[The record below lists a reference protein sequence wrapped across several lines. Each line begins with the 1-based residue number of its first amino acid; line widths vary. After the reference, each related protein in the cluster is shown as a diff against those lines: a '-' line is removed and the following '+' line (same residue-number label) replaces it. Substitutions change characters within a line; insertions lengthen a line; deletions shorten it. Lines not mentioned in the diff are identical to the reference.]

1 MADIGTLNPEQMLQ
15 QQQIL
20 RQQKMAEMLMQQ
32 GMQQP
37 QGQIVGGRYVAP
49 SIFQNIAGLANQ
61 YVGQRGIEK
70 AQQAQIDLAKQLR
83 ADETS
88 AMADFMQQRQ
98 GRPAEMFAA
107 QAGPMPDG
115 GNIPIQESRAAIA
128 PNPQGAYASL
138 MANPKASP
146 RLQNLAFNKLIAE
159 PEAFTLTEGAKR
171 FMTMPDGTVKE
182 VAAGSQ
188 KPRAPLQI
196 DTGTAIELR
205 DPNNPTVVLQRIPKS
220 QMPTAGQV
228 VERDDGTF
236 LIDTRTGQARPVMG
250 QGGEP
255 LVGGGKPLTETQGNA
270 VSFGARAVEA
280 NRISTDL
287 EKQGVTNTGVIR
299 TVAGGVL
306 GGAPIV
312 GDKLEQSVRSTFN
325 VLPTY
330 LGGPNPQQQ
339 QNDQARRDFV
349 SAVLRKESGAAISA
363 SEYANEEKK
372 YFPQLGDSDQVI
384 KQKQNSRLKAIEG
397 LKSQAGPSG
406 VRQINR
412 IVGAEQGGGGVVD
425 FNQLP
430 TGR

>member
-32 GMQQP
+32 QVP
-37 QGQIVGGRYVAP
+37 QGQMIGNRYVAP
-49 SIFQNIAGLANQ
+49 SFTQNLASLANQ
-61 YVGQRGIEK
+61 FVGRRNLDK
-70 AQQAQIDLAKQLR
+70 AEQAQINLARQLR

-98 GRPAEMFAA
+98 GRPAEMFPA
-107 QAGPMPDG
+107 QAGAMPDG
-115 GNIPIQESRAAIA
+115 SSIPLQESRAAIA
-128 PNPQGAYASL
+128 PNPQGAYANL
-138 MANPKASP
+138 MANPKASS
-146 RLQNLAFNKLIAE
+146 RLQNMAFNKLIAD
-159 PEAFTLTEGAKR
+159 PESYTLAEGAVR
-171 FMTMPDGTVKE
+171 FERQPDGTVKQ
-182 VAAGSQ
+182 VAAGTQ

-205 DPNNPTVVLQRIPKS
+205 DPSNPTIVLQRIPKS

-236 LIDTRTGQARPVMG
+236 LIDTRTGQARPVTG

-255 LVGGGKPLTETQGNA
+255 LMSGGKPLTETQGNA

-280 NRISTDL
+280 NRIASNLENQGKTD
-287 EKQGVTNTGVIR
+287 TGVIR
-299 TVAGGVL
+299 TVVGGVL

-312 GDKLEQSVRSTFN
+312 GDKLEQNVRSSFN
-325 VLPTY
+325 VLPTF
-330 LGGPNPQQQ
+330 LGGPNPEQQ

-372 YFPQLGDSDQVI
+372 YFPQLGDSEAVI
-384 KQKQNSRLKAIEG
+384 KQKQSSRNKAIEG
-397 LKSQAGPSG
+397 LKSQAGASG

-412 IVGAEQGGGGVVD
+412 IVGAADQGGGVVD

-430 TGR
+430 TGK

>member
-37 QGQIVGGRYVAP
+37 QGQMVSGRYVAP
-49 SIFQNIAGLANQ
+49 SIFQNIAGLANT
-61 YVGQRGIEK
+61 YMGQRGIEK
-70 AQQAQIDLAKQLR
+70 AEQAQLDLAKRLR

-115 GNIPIQESRAAIA
+115 GNIPIQESRAAIPA
-128 PNPQGAYASL
+128 NPQAAYANLLS
-138 MANPKASP
+138 NPKASS
-146 RLQNLAFNKLIAE
+146 RLQNMAFNKMIAE
-159 PEAFTLTEGAKR
+159 PEAFTLAEGAKR
-171 FMTMPDGTVKE
+171 FMTMPDGTVKQ
-182 VAAGSQ
+182 VAAGGE
-188 KPRAPLQI
+188 KPRSPVSVGNYLIDPVTGKVIFQAP
-196 DTGTAIELR
+196 E
-205 DPNNPTVVLQRIPKS
+205 K
-220 QMPTAGQV
+220 PTAGQV

-236 LIDTRTGQARPVMG
+236 LIDTRTGQARPVTV
-250 QGGEP
+250 QGGES
-255 LVGGGKPLTETQGNA
+255 LMGGGKPLTETQGNA

-280 NRISTDL
+280 NRIATDL
-287 EKQGVTNTGVIR
+287 EKQGKTNTGVIR
-299 TVAGGVL
+299 TVVGGVL

-312 GDKLEQSVRSTFN
+312 GDKLEQNVRSSFN

-330 LGGPNPQQQ
+330 LGGPNPEQQ

-372 YFPQLGDSDQVI
+372 YFPQLGDSDAVI

-412 IVGAEQGGGGVVD
+412 IAGAEQSGGSNVVD

-430 TGR
+430 TGRR

>member
-1 MADIGTLNPEQMLQ
+1 MAINPAGTLPPELFEQ
-15 QQQIL
+15 QQQL
-20 RQQKMAEMLMQQ
+20 NRQQQMAQLLMQQ
-32 GMQQP
+32 GQQMP
-37 QGQIVGGRYVAP
+37 QGQMVSGRYVAP
-49 SIFQNIAGLANQ
+49 SFFQNVLPLAQMYAGSRIAEKGDKQALA
-61 YVGQRGIEK
+61 
-70 AQQAQIDLAKQLR
+70 LASQLR
-83 ADETS
+83 QRYGDELKEFRNL
-88 AMADFMQQRQ
+88 MQ
-98 GRPAEMFAA
+98 GRETLAPE
-107 QAGPMPDG
+107 QAGPTQTG
-115 GNIPIQESRAAIA
+115 QTIPQEMVRGA
-128 PNPQGAYASL
+128 PNVQGAYDFA
-138 MANPKASP
+138 ATAYNPA
-146 RLQNLAFNKLIAE
+146 LQAAGLRK
-159 PEAFTLTEGAKR
+159 LTEGPIKVGAEDTLIDPV
-171 FMTMPDGTVKE
+171 TMKPIFTG
-182 VAAGSQ
+182 AG

-205 DPNNPTVVLQRIPKS
+205 DPANPTIVLSRIPKS
-220 QMPTAGQV
+220 QMPTAGQI

-236 LIDTRTGQARPVMG
+236 LVDTRTGQAKPVTG

-255 LVGGGKPLTETQGNA
+255 LMSGGKPLTETQGNA

-280 NRISTDL
+280 NRIATDL
-287 EKQGVTNTGVIR
+287 EKQGKTDTGVIR
-299 TVAGGVL
+299 TVVGGVL

-372 YFPQLGDSDQVI
+372 YFPQLGDSEQVI

-412 IVGAEQGGGGVVD
+412 IVGSAEQSGNVVD

>member
-1 MADIGTLNPEQMLQ
+1 MAIGTLPPELFEQ
-15 QQQIL
+15 QQQL
-20 RQQKMAEMLMQQ
+20 NRQQQMAQLLMQQ
-32 GMQQP
+32 GQQMP
-37 QGQIVGGRYVAP
+37 QGQMISGRYVAP
-49 SIFQNIAGLANQ
+49 SFTQNLANLANT
-61 YVGQRGIEK
+61 YVGAKLAERGDKQALELATKLRQRYGEELK
-70 AQQAQIDLAKQLR
+70 EFRNL
-83 ADETS
+83 
-88 AMADFMQQRQ
+88 MQ
-98 GRPAEMFAA
+98 GREELAPQ
-107 QAGPMPDG
+107 QAGPTQTNQP
-115 GNIPIQESRAAIA
+115 IPREMVRGA
-128 PNPQGAYASL
+128 PNVQGAYDFA
-138 MANPKASP
+138 ATAYNPA
-146 RLQNLAFNKLIAE
+146 LQAAGLRK
-159 PEAFTLTEGAKR
+159 LTEGPIKVGAEDTLIDPV
-171 FMTMPDGTVKE
+171 TMKPIFTG
-182 VAAGSQ
+182 AG

-205 DPNNPTVVLQRIPKS
+205 DPANPTIVLSRIPKS
-220 QMPTAGQV
+220 QMPTAGQI

-236 LIDTRTGQARPVMG
+236 LVDTRTGQAKPVTG

-255 LVGGGKPLTETQGNA
+255 LMSGGKPLTETQGNA

-280 NRISTDL
+280 NRIATDL
-287 EKQGVTNTGVIR
+287 EKQGKTDTGVIR
-299 TVAGGVL
+299 TVVGGVL

-372 YFPQLGDSDQVI
+372 YFPQLGDSEQVI

-412 IVGAEQGGGGVVD
+412 IVGSAEQSGNVVD

>member
-37 QGQIVGGRYVAP
+37 QGQMVSGRYVAP
-49 SIFQNIAGLANQ
+49 SIFQNLAGLANQ

-88 AMADFMQQRQ
+88 AMADFIQQRQ
-98 GRPAEMFAA
+98 GRPAIAGTPNVPTETYETVRGTPA
-107 QAGPMPDG
+107 QPA
-115 GNIPIQESRAAIA
+115 IP
-128 PNPQGAYASL
+128 PNPQAAYANL

-146 RLQNLAFNKLIAE
+146 RLQNMAFNKMIAE
-159 PEAFTLTEGAKR
+159 PEAFTLAEGAKR

-182 VAAGSQ
+182 VAAGGE
-188 KPRAPLQI
+188 KPRSPVSVGNYLIDPVTGKVIFQAP
-196 DTGTAIELR
+196 E
-205 DPNNPTVVLQRIPKS
+205 K
-220 QMPTAGQV
+220 PTAGQV

-236 LIDTRTGQARPVMG
+236 LIDTRTGQARPVTV

-255 LVGGGKPLTETQGNA
+255 LMGGGKPLTETQGNA

-280 NRISTDL
+280 NRIATDL

-312 GDKLEQSVRSTFN
+312 GDKLEQNVRSSFN

-372 YFPQLGDSDQVI
+372 YFPQLGDSDAVI

-412 IVGAEQGGGGVVD
+412 IAGAEQGSNVID
-425 FNQLP
+425 FNSLP
-430 TGR
+430 KGR